1 MLMEPF
7 PYQRG
12 RQDLGPQQQH
22 LAFATAI
29 SQQHAA
35 PKQLQAQ
42 LPVHANGSVRPP
54 PGLGFPQTA
63 PALLPSSGHTSPTAN
78 ALFLHQQ
85 LAHQPDLTQYV
96 ADLTQAI
103 DRLADAAKMAE
114 LSSSTANP
122 SLVPMAPMAPVVPN
136 MSLADL
142 QALSCL
148 MYGLQNTTTM
158 TPPFPNDSA
167 GKAFGPPGLALP
179 FMMRG

>member
-1 MLMEPF
+1 M
-7 PYQRG
+7 
-12 RQDLGPQQQH
+12 
-22 LAFATAI
+22 
-29 SQQHAA
+29 
-35 PKQLQAQ
+35 
-42 LPVHANGSVRPP
+42 
-54 PGLGFPQTA
+54 
-63 PALLPSSGHTSPTAN
+63 SPTAN

-85 LAHQPDLTQYV
+85 LANQPDLTQYV

-103 DRLADAAKMAE
+103 DRLAEAAKMAE

-136 MSLADL
+136 MSLEDL

-167 GKAFGPPGLALP
+167 GTAFGPPGLALP